1 MDKIKITIMI
11 YIAICLFLLYIIIK
25 IIKNNNSNKYDKM
38 SKIIM
43 DSLDTV
49 YVFVNSKTKKVL
61 YLSNNLYEILGINSN
76 NLEDAYKKILGI
88 DRIKDELN
96 KWDKTS
102 NYISQMILYDNP
114 RYNHDMWIRIKLFS
128 YKENN
133 EHYYIIQIQ
142 DATKEHDSQHLL
154 IAQASNIKA
163 RESQLNQITAKT
175 YDAEININL
184 VNNTYDLK
192 YYDDS
197 NLYFGN
203 ESRGKYD
210 ENISTLF
217 KNVNNSDKELLLEQ
231 LSIDN
236 LNNHFSKYELDSL
249 SLRYRIG
256 NEIKDNIWLESTVF
270 FLSKKEKLVSILT
283 KNVTENATEIRKQN
297 VMLQNALNDAKM
309 IDKSK
314 TELISTISRD
324 IRTPLTNIIGLSDA
338 LIRKKI
344 DSEVKEDIKNIFNS
358 SNEVLEIIDSLLNP
372 NKIEEKLLKQ
382 EEKEYNLLKLFKE
395 LEDSTKEYI
404 EGKNININLNLD
416 NNLPVILLGD
426 ENRIKQAL
434 TKILNN
440 SVKYTEEGQI
450 DIIVKGTKKNN
461 VVNLKIEIKDTGIG
475 MSEKKLVEIM
485 SKNTNSISSVKKLIE
500 LLDGKFEIESK
511 ENEYTIVTLKFDQ
524 KIVEDNKIREII
536 SNKKT
541 AETFDLSEKKILVVD
556 DNLLNLKVTKKLLEE
571 YNASVTLL
579 ESGEECI
586 ENINSGN
593 KYDLILMDQMMP
605 GLSGSETLSKL
616 KEINNF
622 SSKVVVLTADAMEGQ
637 KEKYL
642 KLGFNDYISKPIDKK
657 ELSRVLKSI
666 K

>member
-344 DSEVKEDIKNIFNS
+344 DSEVKEDIKNISNS